1 MKKNF
6 DVLIRAQGCYQ
17 ALSRFRTE
25 RERNKRYNYGDQWGD
40 TIDVDGQLMT
50 EEQYIRSQGSEPLKN
65 NLIRRLVR
73 NVIGVYRA
81 QAAEPKCTPRNTAEG
96 ECAEIVNEL
105 LRHNADINR
114 LSAVNARSLEDFLIG
129 GLIAQR
135 KWYGERNGRLDCWT
149 DYVPPRNFF
158 VDSGMRDFHSWDCAC
173 IGEVHDISFADLCR
187 NFSQCEADCTA
198 LAKIYGMAAD
208 RSAVAECW
216 GNFGFDYSPSFSFLL
231 PSQPGRCRV
240 IEAWVKECLPCTEDG
255 TWRLEEKWRFYFLT
269 PFGDV
274 LAEGDTPYAHGS
286 HPYVMKAYPMID
298 GEIHAFVS
306 DVIDQQRYTNRLIT
320 LYDWMA
326 RASAKGVLLVPED
339 CLPRGGNLR
348 DFAATWSK
356 LNGVLA
362 YRPSNS
368 GEAPRQVNGNVS
380 NMGISEL
387 LNMQL
392 KFFEDI
398 SGVHGALEGRLDNSG
413 MSAELYGQQTQNAT
427 TALLD
432 VLSAFSEFLRDAAYK
447 DVSNMLQ
454 YYTRSDM
461 ERIAGRSVDL
471 HNAAFDLSIASP
483 TTAASQS
490 KSTNELLI
498 EIWKSGQITLEQM
511 LSAGNFPFAESLM
524 KSRAKETPG
533 NDTLSAH

>member
-1 MKKNF
+1 M
-6 DVLIRAQGCYQ
+6 
-17 ALSRFRTE
+17 
-25 RERNKRYNYGDQWGD
+25 
-40 TIDVDGQLMT
+40 
-50 EEQYIRSQGSEPLKN
+50 KN

-81 QAAEPKCTPRNTAEG
+81 QGAEPKCTPRNPSD
-96 ECAEIVNEL
+96 CNSAEIVNEL
-105 LRHNADINR
+105 LRRNAEVNR
-114 LSAVNARSLEDFLIG
+114 LSAVNTRTLEDFLIG

-135 KWYGERNGRLDCWT
+135 KWYGERNGQLDCWT

-158 VDSGMRDFHSWDCAC
+158 IDSGMRDFRSWDCAC
-173 IGEVHDISFADLCR
+173 IGEVHDIPFSDVCR
-187 NFSQCEADCTA
+187 NFSRSEADCSD
-198 LAKIYGMAAD
+198 LAKIYGMGSD

-216 GNFGFDYSPSFSFLL
+216 GDFGYGCSPAFSFLL

-240 IEAWVKECLPCTEDG
+240 IEAWVKECVPCSDDG
-255 TWRLEEKWRFYFLT
+255 KWRLKEKWRFYFLT

-339 CLPRGGNLR
+339 CLPRGGSLR

-368 GEAPRQVNGNVS
+368 GEGPRQVNGNVS

-398 SGVHGALEGRLDNSG
+398 SGVHGALEGKLDNAG

-454 YYTRSDM
+454 YYTHADM
-461 ERIAGRSVDL
+461 ERIAGQSADIQ
-471 HNAAFDLSIASP
+471 NSAIDLSIASP
-483 TTAASQS
+483 ASAAYQA
-490 KSTNELLI
+490 KSSNELLI
-498 EIWKSGQITLEQM
+498 EIWKSGQITLDQM
-511 LSAGNFPFAESLM
+511 LRAGNFPFAETLL
-524 KSRAKETPG
+524 KSREKERIGIDALT
-533 NDTLSAH
+533 TRQK